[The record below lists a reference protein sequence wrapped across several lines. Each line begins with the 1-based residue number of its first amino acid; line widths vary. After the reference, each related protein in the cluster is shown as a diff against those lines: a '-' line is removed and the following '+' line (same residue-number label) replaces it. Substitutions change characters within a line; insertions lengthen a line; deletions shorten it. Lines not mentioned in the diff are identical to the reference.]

1 MKLNE
6 TNYIE
11 RDVSWMYFNR
21 RILDEAQ
28 RSDILHVFAPKSLAI
43 ACAISMSKPHRHD
56 NGRDLRHDGVAL
68 TCAPF
73 FMP

>member
-28 RSDILHVFAPKSLAI
+28 RSDILHVSLPNLWRLPAPYLCRSPGVTTMVAI
-43 ACAISMSKPHRHD
+43 
-56 NGRDLRHDGVAL
+56 
-68 TCAPF
+68 
-73 FMP
+73 

>member
-43 ACAISMSKPHRHD
+43 ACAISM
-56 NGRDLRHDGVAL
+56 
-68 TCAPF
+68 
-73 FMP
+73 